1 MEGGVTFQTRVD
13 QYNESLIQLLWN
25 HKIKLVLFTG
35 LTMIGYANIP
45 YLKDTKRRMQEKATH
60 GNQHLSKEDVQ
71 ERVDIF
77 DVILDVRSAD
87 EYKQGHVQ
95 KSVHVD
101 YKDILEKG
109 KDALKSEDVDKT
121 KTILVYCKSGR
132 RASIAVNHMI
142 DELHYNPQN
151 IYLTHES
158 YDVLNEVFE

>member
-121 KTILVYCKSGR
+121 ILVYCKSGR